1 MDPVFEEW
9 NAYSKKKALKARDAD
24 LGALENSSKNKIVA
38 VTGIRRCGKSSLLML
53 LHQHLLAQNKKA
65 GYINL
70 EDSRL
75 KNNPKV
81 LDDALKWFGEDGF
94 LLLDEIT
101 SADDWEG
108 WMARNHEMLQGRLR
122 LVVSSSRQ
130 GLSAPS
136 KPLRGRILPHGFYPL
151 SFKELLEFREVTP
164 EPTTAGRGRIEK
176 LLTEYLVYGGYPEV
190 VLAGNVVDKT
200 RLLNT
205 YFKDIVALDVAEVSG
220 VEVSTVELFGRYV
233 IDATYF
239 SASKALNFFKSAGY
253 KIGKQT
259 LLDLEGYSQ
268 GSYLFFFVPIFSF
281 NIKDRSQY
289 PRKSYMGDTGFLNAI
304 TGRKDMGRLYE
315 NAVFLELKRRAPLN
329 RQISYWKNA
338 AGAESDFVLMDGVK
352 AKEIIQVSYE
362 LGEEKTKKREIEGL
376 VSCAK
381 EFGLKSGLIITKEE
395 ESVEKVDGIEIRYMP
410 LWKWLLERE

>member
-1 MDPVFEEW
+1 MTKVDNLPNRGH
-9 NAYSKKKALKARDAD
+9 NAWVSK
-24 LGALENSSKNKIVA
+24 
-38 VTGIRRCGKSSLLML
+38 SLNV
-53 LHQHLLAQNKKA
+53 Q
-65 GYINL
+65 
-70 EDSRL
+70 
-75 KNNPKV
+75 V

-205 YFKDIVALDVAEVSG
+205 YFKDIVGLDVAEASREDLG
-220 VEVSTVELFGRYV
+220 TVDAFGKY
-233 IDATYF
+233 ILQSPYF
-239 SASKALNFFKSAGY
+239 SAS
-253 KIGKQT
+253 
-259 LLDLEGYSQ
+259 
-268 GSYLFFFVPIFSF
+268 FVRSSRISSRTARSF
-281 NIKDRSQY
+281 
-289 PRKSYMGDTGFLNAI
+289 A
-304 TGRKDMGRLYE
+304 
-315 NAVFLELKRRAPLN
+315 
-329 RQISYWKNA
+329 
-338 AGAESDFVLMDGVK
+338 
-352 AKEIIQVSYE
+352 
-362 LGEEKTKKREIEGL
+362 
-376 VSCAK
+376 
-381 EFGLKSGLIITKEE
+381 
-395 ESVEKVDGIEIRYMP
+395 
-410 LWKWLLERE
+410 